1 MSVVTRKWP
10 IVAIDGPA
18 GAGKSTVSSRVAQ
31 ELGYH
36 LLDTGAIYRSVALC
50 ALQGNVVERPDAV
63 AEIARQLAESKAIR
77 FEEDGAR
84 GRVFIRD
91 EEVTELIRT
100 SEVSTAASVTS
111 SIPGVRRSL
120 LDIQRQFGING
131 RVVVEGRDIGS
142 VVFPDAEAKFFLT
155 ATSHARAKRRY
166 SELTQRGAAVSLAD
180 VESEVVERDRRD
192 STRPIAPLIQA
203 ADAIVVDSTERTIDD
218 VVRFIVEQVRDVEA
232 KLASNDSGHRT
243 GH

>member
-18 GAGKSTVSSRVAQ
+18 GAGKSTVSTRVAQ

-50 ALQGNVVERPDAV
+50 ALRDNVVGRPDAV
-63 AEIARQLAESKAIR
+63 AELASQLAESKAIR

-84 GRVFIRD
+84 TRVFIRD

-100 SEVSTAASVTS
+100 PEVSTAASVTS

-120 LDIQRQFGING
+120 LDIQRQFGVDG

-155 ATSHARAKRRY
+155 ASTHARAKRRY
-166 SELTQRGAAVSLAD
+166 SELAQRGAAVSLQE
-180 VESEVVERDRRD
+180 VESEVIERDRRD

-203 ADAIVVDSTERTIDD
+203 SDAVVVDSTERSIDE
-218 VVRFIVEQVRDVEA
+218 VVGFIVEHVRTVEA
-232 KLASNDSGHRT
+232 KLAANDSGHRT
-243 GH
+243 GQ